1 MPSASHRA
9 VCFLAF
15 YSLVAMP
22 ACKSWSERG
31 AKGVGLLP
39 KASPGESKF
48 SDYQPRNPYSQL
60 ATGILTRTLYEA
72 SSGNGYRIEVRD
84 LLVGPQQHSAS
95 VKLPGSAVCQ
105 VLSGDGV
112 LTSGEK
118 RQDLK
123 LGSTL
128 TIPQGEGFS
137 IENKS
142 DVPVAI
148 RVHLFK
154 PE

>member
-1 MPSASHRA
+1 MPTAGRA
-9 VCFLAF
+9 LTLVVF

-60 ATGILTRTLYEA
+60 ATGVLTRTLYEA
-72 SSGNGYRIEVRD
+72 SSGNDYRIEVRD
-84 LLVGPQQHSAS
+84 LLVPSRQHSAS
-95 VKLPGSAVCQ
+95 ATLPGSAICQ
-105 VLSGDGV
+105 VLSGDAV
-112 LTSGEK
+112 LTSGE
-118 RQDLK
+118 RHQDLR
-123 LGSTL
+123 LGSTF
-128 TIPQGEGFS
+128 TISKNEAFA
-137 IENKS
+137 IESRS

-148 RVHLFK
+148 RVYLFK